1 MAEPQMNKPQMDNP
15 RMTDPKTSDPMMGE
29 PMTGE
34 PKKGGAPYESGT
46 EQVQAWLDATT
57 LHIRFNNPQRH
68 NALSV
73 DMWAA
78 VPPLLQQAS
87 ADERV
92 RLVVF
97 SGAGEKAFVSG
108 ADISQFEDMR
118 AQKEA
123 VKKYELLAEAAL
135 EGIYEFP
142 KPTIACI
149 KGYCVGGGVNVA
161 IACDIRL
168 ASSDS
173 TFFVPAT
180 RLGLGYRMSA
190 MRNLTHLVGPGYAK
204 DIFFTARRLDAKEAD
219 KIGLVNRIV
228 ERDGLEGL
236 LEEYTDAIT
245 TGAPLTIKAGK
256 RIIRELLKTD
266 AEPVDMELCQQLIL
280 DCFES
285 EDYMEGRRAFMEKRK
300 PAFKGK

>member
-1 MAEPQMNKPQMDNP
+1 MND
-15 RMTDPKTSDPMMGE
+15 MTYPSTTERVKTGVD
-29 PMTGE
+29 
-34 PKKGGAPYESGT
+34 GA
-46 EQVQAWLDATT
+46 A
-57 LHIRFNNPQRH
+57 LHIRFNNPAKH

-73 DMWAA
+73 DMWEA
-78 VPPLLQQAS
+78 VPALLGQA
-87 ADERV
+87 ERDDDIRV
-92 RLVVF
+92 VVF
-97 SGAGEKAFVSG
+97 SGEGGKSFISG

-123 VKKYELLAEAAL
+123 VKKYELTAEQAL

-149 KGYCVGGGVNVA
+149 RGYCVGGGVNVA
-161 IACDIRL
+161 ISCDLRV
-168 ASSDS
+168 ASTDS

-190 MRNLTHLVGPGYAK
+190 MRNLTYLVGPGYAK

-219 KIGLVNRIV
+219 KIGLVNRIA
-228 ERDGLEGL
+228 EPDQLEAL
-236 LEEYTDAIT
+236 LKEYTEPIV

-256 RIIRELLKTD
+256 RIIREVLKTD
-266 AEPVDMELCQQLIL
+266 GEPVDMDLCRRLIL

-285 EDYMEGRRAFMEKRK
+285 EDYQEGRRAFMEKRK
-300 PAFKGK
+300 PVFRGK